1 MKHYFVD
8 GHEITEA
15 EAHEIVKQNNEI
27 FARCHA
33 SGGVSAEMLNIKFIS
48 MIEN

>member
-1 MKHYFVD
+1 MKKYFVD

-15 EAHEIVKQNNEI
+15 EAQAIVKQNNEI
-27 FARCHA
+27 FSRCCA
-33 SGGVSAEMLNIKFIS
+33 SGKIKLEMANIKFIT